1 MGAELGIAFGVP
13 VRSQKHSR
21 TKGWVLANRNSR
33 LCRTES
39 QIKDIRGFNGPI
51 LVFFQ
56 KYPQNR
62 SKASKQCPM
71 MIFDHQECS
80 KPPDPGLEAD
90 LRISWLEGSI
100 SLDFAVRASR
110 NNSEMEI
117 FIDNIWSKLCSCDQ
131 KPSKRTSSNRISLL
145 YL

>member
-1 MGAELGIAFGVP
+1 MQDFSKCWHGIISKTGMRMS
-13 VRSQKHSR
+13 RSP
-21 TKGWVLANRNSR
+21 LNRLRRSCGQN
-33 LCRTES
+33 
-39 QIKDIRGFNGPI
+39 KDKSMFTGPI

-71 MIFDHQECS
+71 TIFDHQECS

-110 NNSEMEI
+110 NISEMGIQNNTIRSENHPI
-117 FIDNIWSKLCSCDQ
+117 LYQSSQSKLTYQDFAS
-131 KPSKRTSSNRISLL
+131 RLASLSH
-145 YL
+145 